1 MFSKKVLT
9 TRFIALAAL
18 ALMLSPITVLAKDKN
33 EEKGSEIFISS
44 LQTPPP
50 GHVLEKSFGSFV
62 VVEDCSATF
71 VVTPDD
77 CLKTIDKAEK
87 EFKKHV
93 KKLGGNAIL
102 AQRINTQAI
111 VDKVIFVF
119 MQGEAVLLK
128 PAP

>member
-1 MFSKKVLT
+1 MIKTFRDLEVYKASYD
-9 TRFIALAAL
+9 
-18 ALMLSPITVLAKDKN
+18 LMLIVHRAVKNFPLYERNDLA
-33 EEKGSEIFISS
+33 SQVRRAS
-44 LQTPPP
+44 
-50 GHVLEKSFGSFV
+50 KSCPANIAEGWAKRRF
-62 VVEDCSATF
+62 
-71 VVTPDD
+71 
-77 CLKTIDKAEK
+77 EK